1 MAHLLLSVHGY
12 TPVGAMMP
20 KLLDAVRSCNTGAA
34 AAKTARPFIV
44 GDRAIGLILPNGA
57 NALRRF
63 DDVYAVSDD
72 AVRLIA
78 GADSVVARSEAVR
91 RTLEVLRD
99 DGSVPMLAGWRSET
113 WPVKH
118 DFFAPPELLIERA
131 AVPLFGVLAY
141 G

>member
-1 MAHLLLSVHGY
+1 MATLLPSVHGY
-12 TPVGAMMP
+12 NTATMMP
-20 KLLDAVRSCNTGAA
+20 RFLEVVRSCNTVTA

-44 GDRAIGLILPNGA
+44 GDRTIGLVLPKGA

-63 DDVYAVSDD
+63 RDVYDVTDD

-78 GADSVVARSEAVR
+78 GADSVAARSAAVM

-99 DGSVPMLAGWRSET
+99 DGSVPMLAGWRAET

-118 DFFAPPELLIERA
+118 DFFAQPELLIERA

>member
-1 MAHLLLSVHGY
+1 LYNAAA
-12 TPVGAMMP
+12 TIP
-20 KLLDAVRSCNTGAA
+20 KFLEVIRSCNTGAA

-44 GDRAIGLILPNGA
+44 GDRTIGLIMPNGA

-63 DDVYAVSDD
+63 HDVYDVSDV

-78 GADSVVARSEAVR
+78 GADSVAARSEAVM

-99 DGSVPMLAGWRSET
+99 DGSVPMLAGWRAET

-118 DFFAPPELLIERA
+118 DFFSPPELLIERA